1 MNPAFRDSIAG
12 WKLYQHPL
20 FRDQLTAL
28 VAEVDALA
36 RRLSAK
42 DYSRHPKVR
51 LLARVRKII
60 LEDIPRDPGSAAFEQ
75 GNTLRSSH
83 RHWRRAKFNQR
94 FRSFFRFHTASRV
107 IIYAWMNDESTL
119 RARGSRRDVYA
130 TFERRLKA
138 GEPPDDWDD
147 LLAESRL

>member
-1 MNPAFRDSIAG
+1 VNPAFHDSKTG

-20 FRDQLTAL
+20 FRDQLNAL
-28 VAEVDALA
+28 VAEAEVLA

-42 DYSRHPKVR
+42 DYSHHPKVR

-60 LEDIPRDPGSAAFEQ
+60 LEDIPRDPGSPTFEQ
-75 GNTLRSSH
+75 GNTLGSSY
-83 RHWRRAKFNQR
+83 RHSRRAKFNQR
-94 FRSFFRFHTASRV
+94 FRIFFRFHTASQV

-147 LLAESRL
+147 LFAESRP